1 MKLTKSNSHLKR
13 ALRYIPEAT
22 QTKSKGYNRFPE
34 LYPKFIDR
42 GLGSKVWDADD
53 NEYIDWIMGLGPI
66 TLGYDLIHPQQSGVF
81 SLPSPREAEL
91 AELLCDIIP
100 CAEMVRFGKN
110 GGDATMAAVRL
121 ARAVTGR
128 ELVAYCGYHGCMDWY
143 AHEIIPNAGT
153 VCQPLHKFQ
162 YNNFNSL
169 DQLRLDNFACAIMEI
184 PPEEPMPGFLE
195 WVIDLCHASGAL
207 FILDEI
213 VTGFRYSLGGAQELY
228 GITPDLACFGKGMA
242 NGFPISAIVGKR
254 KYMEHFSDIFFST
267 TFGGDIGAISASTIT
282 INRIISDDVIKHIWT
297 IGRKLRSGIQDIISK
312 YNIGA
317 RLRGNPARSLI
328 EFDDDP
334 DFVKKSLFLQ
344 EVANM
349 GVLMGVPIFPCASH
363 TMQDVNK
370 TIEAI
375 DLAFYMIAQH
385 KDNPREALIGKP
397 LVMTGI
403 RK

>member
-1 MKLTKSNSHLKR
+1 
-13 ALRYIPEAT
+13 
-22 QTKSKGYNRFPE
+22 
-34 LYPKFIDR
+34 
-42 GLGSKVWDADD
+42 
-53 NEYIDWIMGLGPI
+53 
-66 TLGYDLIHPQQSGVF
+66 
-81 SLPSPREAEL
+81 
-91 AELLCDIIP
+91 
-100 CAEMVRFGKN
+100 
-110 GGDATMAAVRL
+110 
-121 ARAVTGR
+121 
-128 ELVAYCGYHGCMDWY
+128 MDWY
-143 AHEIIPNAGT
+143 AHEIIPNDGT
-153 VCQPLHKFQ
+153 IPQPVSKWE
-162 YNNFNSL
+162 YNNIESL
-169 DQLRLDNFACAIMEI
+169 KAKFDYAPNNIAAVIMEI
-184 PPEEPMPGFLE
+184 PPEEPMPGFLQA
-195 WVIDLCHASGAL
+195 VIDLTHEHGAL

-254 KYMEHFSDIFFST
+254 EYMEHFSDIFFST
-267 TFGGDIGAISASTIT
+267 TFGGDVGAIEASILT
-282 INRIISDDVIKHIWT
+282 INRIIEDDVIRHIWT

-312 YNIGA
+312 YDIGA

-349 GVLMGVPIFPCASH
+349 GVLMGVPIFFCASH

-375 DLAFYMIAQH
+375 DMAFSVIAQH
-385 KDNPREALIGKP
+385 KDNPREALVGKP